1 MESLSIS
8 KKEKEK
14 KKKRKKDLTKHYF
27 SVGKQ
32 NPIII
37 TMLKKPTPNEK
48 ILKKKK
54 KNLKNPQEPKGHVW
68 EERKENEE
76 NKLIKLE
83 MD

>member
-1 MESLSIS
+1 MVSLSIS

-14 KKKRKKDLTKHYF
+14 KKKKKKKNLTKHYF

-54 KNLKNPQEPKGHVW
+54 IKKIPKNQKGMFG
-68 EERKENEE
+68 RKE
-76 NKLIKLE
+76 KK
-83 MD
+83 MRRTS